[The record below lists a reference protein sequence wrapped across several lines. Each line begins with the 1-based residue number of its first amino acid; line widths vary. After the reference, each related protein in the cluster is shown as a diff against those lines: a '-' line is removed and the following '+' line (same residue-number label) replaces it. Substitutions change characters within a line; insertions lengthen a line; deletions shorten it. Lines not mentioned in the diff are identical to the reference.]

1 MLSNSSKTKQQNLFY
16 SPLSDMLDMN
26 DPLIALSNAIDWEI
40 FENEFSQFY
49 SKDGSPAKPI
59 RLMVGLLILK
69 QLENLSDESIV
80 IQWKRNPYYQYFC
93 GYNEMQLCEPC
104 HSTQLVKFRQR
115 IGKEGMELI
124 FKVSVQLHGNKAEEK
139 EVLIDT
145 TVQEK
150 NITYPT
156 DGKLAIKMI
165 HHLHKI
171 GKKEQLNLRRTFVK
185 EIKEH
190 RINLRFFKHP
200 KKIKKARSSIKRL
213 RTIVGILIRDIS
225 RNLKQDKLSNYT
237 NTFDLFDKVRNQQ
250 IKDSNKVLSLHESHV
265 YAITKGKDHKKY
277 EYGTKAS
284 IVATKDSGV
293 IVGVASHSKNEHD
306 SKTLEAALISA
317 NKTRTT
323 AIKEV
328 ICDRGYR
335 GSKQIIINNETVIDI
350 SIPSNQQKK
359 DTPEQINIKK
369 EKFRRR
375 AAIEPIIG
383 HLKSDHRMQRNYL
396 KGFLGDQINLLLA
409 ATAFNLK
416 KWMNIYFYAFFTG
429 NLFLLKEAYQ
439 QLQHQKELIMF
450 LLQLK
455 ITMKFSN
462 LDY

>member
-1 MLSNSSKTKQQNLFY
+1 MKKLLLNTSKTNQQNLFY
-16 SPLSDMLDMN
+16 SQLSDMLDMN
-26 DPLIALSNAIDWEI
+26 DPLIALANAIDWEI
-40 FENEFSQFY
+40 FENEFAGFY

-93 GYNEMQLCEPC
+93 GYNEMQVCEPC

-115 IGKEGMELI
+115 IGIIGMELI
-124 FKVSVQLHGNKAEEK
+124 FKVSVQLHGSCAEEK
-139 EVLIDT
+139 QVLIDT

-200 KKIKKARSSIKRL
+200 KKIKKARASIKRL

-225 RNLKQDKLSNYT
+225 RILQPEQLVNYQEK
-237 NTFDLFDKVRNQQ
+237 FDLFDKVRNQQ
-250 IKDSNKVLSLHESHV
+250 IKDSNKVLSLHETHV

-306 SKTLEAALISA
+306 SKTLEVALTSA
-317 NKTRTT
+317 NQTRTT
-323 AIKEV
+323 PIKEA

-335 GSKQIIINNETVIDI
+335 GVKEVLGTTICIPGTPLKRDSEYQKQN
-350 SIPSNQQKK
+350 KR
-359 DTPEQINIKK
+359 
-369 EKFRRR
+369 EKFKRR

-383 HLKSDHRMQRNYL
+383 HLKSDFRLARNYL
-396 KGFLGDQINLLLA
+396 KGFIGDQINLLLA
-409 ATAFNLK
+409 ATAWNLK
-416 KWMNIYFYAFFTG
+416 KWINLYFFA
-429 NLFLLKEAYQ
+429 LFNGEIKLLIESVSQIKLYYQ
-439 QLQHQKELIMF
+439 IF
-450 LLQLK
+450 LQLIVIK
-455 ITMKFSN
+455 LIFIQSR
-462 LDY
+462 D

>member
-1 MLSNSSKTKQQNLFY
+1 MKKLLLNTSKTNQQNLFY
-16 SPLSDMLDMN
+16 SSLSDMLDMN
-26 DPLIALSNAIDWEI
+26 DPLIALSNAIDWKI
-40 FENEFSQFY
+40 FENEFVGFY
-49 SKDGSPAKPI
+49 SKDGRPAKPI
-59 RLMVGLLILK
+59 RLMIGLLLLK
-69 QLENLSDESIV
+69 QLKNLSDEEIV
-80 IQWKRNPYYQYFC
+80 LQWKQNPYFQYFC
-93 GYNEMQLCEPC
+93 GFNEFQIKEPC
-104 HSTQLVKFRQR
+104 HSTELVKFRQR
-115 IGKEGMELI
+115 IGTIGMELI
-124 FKVSVQLHGNKAEEK
+124 FKVSVQLHGSSAEEK
-139 EVLIDT
+139 QVLIDT

-200 KKIKKARSSIKRL
+200 KKIKKARASIKRL

-225 RNLKQDKLSNYT
+225 RNLSQDKLSNYE
-237 NTFDLFDKVRNQQ
+237 NTFKLFDKVRNQQ
-250 IKDSNKVLSLHESHV
+250 IKDSNKVLSLHETHV

-317 NKTRTT
+317 NQTRTT
-323 AIKEV
+323 PIKEA

-335 GSKQIIINNETVIDI
+335 GVKEVLGTTIC
-350 SIPSNQQKK
+350 IPGTPLKRDSEYQKQKK
-359 DTPEQINIKK
+359 R
-369 EKFRRR
+369 EKFKRR

-383 HLKSDHRMQRNYL
+383 HLKSDFRLARNYL
-396 KGFLGDQINLLLA
+396 KGFIGDQINLLLA
-409 ATAFNLK
+409 ATAWNLK
-416 KWMNIYFYAFFTG
+416 KWINIYFFA
-429 NLFLLKEAYQ
+429 LFNGETKLLLESVSQIKLYYQ
-439 QLQHQKELIMF
+439 IF
-450 LLQLK
+450 LQLIVIK
-455 ITMKFSN
+455 LIFIHS
-462 LDY
+462 